1 MQKPAT
7 AKAIQDATDQDADPE
22 QIVALSERVG
32 QLTKQ
37 KVGDIRKITSRTK
50 ILALNALIEAA
61 RAGDAGRGFAV
72 VAGEVKGISAEV
84 ENVAQHLED
93 ELVGQA
99 NRLETLGRKIISQLR
114 GDRLVDLAL
123 NAIEII
129 DRNLYERTCDVRWWA
144 TDKAVVDCATDP
156 SPDNRRFASE
166 RLGVILGAY
175 TVYLDIWV
183 CDIEGRIIATGR
195 ANRYTRTN
203 GAAVTH
209 EEWFQKSL
217 ATNSGDDFIVADVAT
232 NQLLDGAATAT
243 YATAIRENGKLDGK
257 VCGVIAVHFDWA
269 PQTLDHRRQCPHDL
283 RRARA
288 HAHPA
293 RRRQAPHPGRLR
305 QDGRAERDNRHADRR
320 PAARQLSDPARPH
333 RRVRTDPRL
342 RDLSRPRLVRLHH
355 SAPAREVAFPTLN
368 IVLRGLDPRN

>member
-1 MQKPAT
+1 MQNPAT
-7 AKAIQDATDQDADPE
+7 AKAKQDATDLDADPE

-61 RAGDAGRGFAV
+61 RAGDAGKGFAV

-144 TDKAVVDCATDP
+144 TDKAVVDCAAAP
-156 SPDNRRFASE
+156 SPDNCRFANE

-183 CDIEGRIIATGR
+183 CDTEGRIIATGR
-195 ANRYTRTN
+195 ANRYTRTS
-203 GAAVTH
+203 GASVAN

-217 ATNSGDDFIVADVAT
+217 ATHSGDDFIVADVAT

-243 YATAIRENGKLDGK
+243 YATAIRDDGKLDGK

-269 PQTLDHRRQCPHDL
+269 PQSQTIVDNVRMTPEERERTRILLVDAKHRVLVASDKMGVLHETIDL
-283 RRARA
+283 QTGGNPRGSYQTPQGHTVAFA
-288 HAHPA
+288 LT
-293 RRRQAPHPGRLR
+293 PGYETYRGLGWYGCII
-305 QDGRAERDNRHADRR
+305 Q
-320 PAARQLSDPARPH
+320 
-333 RRVRTDPRL
+333 
-342 RDLSRPRLVRLHH
+342 RPR
-355 SAPAREVAFPTLN
+355 AK
-368 IVLRGLDPRN
+368 